1 MGTRA
6 FKGLTPTL
14 GHKVYVDEQA
24 TLIGDITVG
33 DDCSFWPYVV
43 ARGDV
48 QKITLGARTNVQDGS
63 VLHVT
68 ADNRFNPGGFELSI
82 GSGVT
87 VGHRAVLH
95 ACTIKDYCLI
105 GMGAVILDGAI
116 IHENTL
122 IAAGSVVSPGK
133 ELESGFLW
141 VGQPAKKIRPLSKK
155 ELEYLTFS
163 AEHYVELKNAYLDTH
178 SH

>member
-14 GHKVYVDEQA
+14 GHNVYIDEQA

-68 ADNRFNPGGFELSI
+68 ADNRFNPGGFELNI
-82 GSGVT
+82 GNDVT

-95 ACTIKDYCLI
+95 ACTIKNYCLI

-133 ELESGFLW
+133 ELEGGFLW
-141 VGQPAKKIRPLSKK
+141 VGQPAKKIRPLSNK
-155 ELEYLTFS
+155 ELEHLKFS
-163 AEHYVELKNAYLDTH
+163 AEHYVELKNAYLDTRN
-178 SH
+178 

>member
-14 GHKVYVDEQA
+14 GRNVYIDEQA

-33 DDCSFWPYVV
+33 DDCSFWPYVI

-48 QKITLGARTNVQDGS
+48 QKITIGARTNIQDGS

-82 GSGVT
+82 GNNVT

-95 ACTIKDYCLI
+95 ACTIRDYCLI
-105 GMGAVILDGAI
+105 GMGTVILDGAT

-141 VGQPAKKIRPLSKK
+141 VGQPAKKNRPLSKK
-155 ELEYLTFS
+155 ELEYLEFS
-163 AEHYVELKNAYLDTH
+163 AKHYVELKNEYLNH
-178 SH
+178 S